1 MNDLKKHKLH
11 QLKGKGVDVF
21 HDIPVNYFDQLAE
34 RVTTKSEQ
42 YRRRKRVRALVFTIS
57 GLAAG
62 WLIILGIMLLFNVQS
77 PEGDLKHQLA
87 NGANGF
93 YLHDSMEKTIGK
105 SFHSDTNAFDAD
117 GFFMDEDSNSTSK
130 TTDLLDE
137 LDAIPLEVIMEYI
150 YKHDEFEF

>member
-21 HDIPVNYFDQLAE
+21 HDIPVNYFGQLAE
-34 RVTTKSEQ
+34 RVATRSEQ
-42 YRRRKRVRALVFTIS
+42 YRRRKRVRALAFTIS

-62 WLIILGIMLLFNVQS
+62 WLIILGIMFLFNIQS
-77 PEGDLKHQLA
+77 PEGNLKHQLA
-87 NGANGF
+87 DGANGQHL
-93 YLHDSMEKTIGK
+93 YDSMEKTTVE
-105 SFHSDTNAFDAD
+105 SFHSDTIAFNAD
-117 GFFMDEDSNSTSK
+117 GFFIDEDSNSPS
-130 TTDLLDE
+130 TTPDLFDE